1 MIRIRQSKP
10 LLRFNSIEIGSIL
23 RTPRIDIV
31 AAVTENGVIGA
42 DGAMPFKLST
52 DLKRFKALTLGKPV
66 IMGRKTFDSIGKP
79 LPGRVN
85 IVISRQLDF
94 AVEGV
99 IAARSLDEAIRI
111 GAAATMANDADTI
124 CILGGGEIYAQ
135 AMVRADRLLITHVE
149 GLADGDTFFPEIDP
163 LKFEAGTPEFVP
175 QGEKDSHAS
184 RYVVYQRR
192 KGDLKSY

>member
-1 MIRIRQSKP
+1 M
-10 LLRFNSIEIGSIL
+10 G
-23 RTPRIDIV
+23 TPTIDIV
-31 AAVTENGVIGA
+31 AAVAANNVIGA
-42 DGAMPFKLST
+42 NGALPFKLST

-85 IVISRQLDF
+85 IVISRQPDF
-94 AVEGV
+94 AKDGV
-99 IAARSLDEAIRI
+99 ISARSLDEAVRI
-111 GAAATMANDADTI
+111 GVAATMANDADTI

-135 AMVRADRLLITHVE
+135 AMVKADRLLITHVDGVVE
-149 GLADGDTFFPEIDP
+149 GDTFFPAIDP
-163 LKFEAGTPEFVP
+163 SQFAAGAAEFVP

-192 KGDLKSY
+192 